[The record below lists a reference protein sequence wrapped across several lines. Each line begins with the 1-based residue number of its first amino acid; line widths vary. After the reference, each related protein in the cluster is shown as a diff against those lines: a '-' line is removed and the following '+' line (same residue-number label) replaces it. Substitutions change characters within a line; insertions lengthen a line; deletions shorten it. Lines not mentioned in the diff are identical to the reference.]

1 MRISICLSLGVLLF
15 VGCGPASSK
24 SGNSGGGTGSAGG
37 TGTGSNGSGGGSGKG
52 GGTGSAGGG
61 GTVDMGPPGG
71 STPILTMCPAASEPP
86 LASGTCAVTAG
97 SAARLIT
104 GTILT
109 PGQIYRGGQ
118 VLVDTTGKISCV
130 GCDCSAMGAGA
141 TTIDCPTGVVSPGL
155 INPHDHITYTQ
166 DSPSPDTGERYE
178 QRHDWREGLRGHTK
192 ITVPGGATAAQIEW
206 GELRFLMGGATSTVG
221 SGGEPGLVRNLDR
234 AADSATLGHSKYVDF
249 DTFPLDDSSGIQLT
263 SGCAYGSTEET
274 EAEAASYP
282 AYEPHIGEG
291 VDVVARN
298 EFLCVSQA
306 NADDL
311 MIGTSSFIHAAAL
324 EAVDYQ
330 AMAGAQTKLIWS
342 PRSNIRLYGN
352 TAPVTVAARMGVT
365 IALGSDWLASG
376 SMNLLRE
383 LACADSFNQTY
394 LDNFFNDQAL
404 WLMVTDHAA
413 TVAGVDDV
421 LGSLTVGKFG
431 DIAIFDGT
439 TNKDHRA
446 VLSAQPQD
454 VLLVERAGTPLY
466 GDADA
471 ITALGGTTCDAVSVC
486 GANKAVCVQSEVA
499 MTYSA
504 LQTAANDYA
513 AFFCGTPTGEPTCV
527 PSRPEAV
534 NGSTIY
540 TGVTSTSDSDGDGI
554 PDASDDC
561 PHVFNPI
568 RPVDNGKQADADG
581 DGTGDACDS
590 CPLIANSSC

>member
-1 MRISICLSLGVLLF
+1 MGRAALSHGRRDVDGRLGRRRRSRAQPRHCRRL
-15 VGCGPASSK
+15 GRR
-24 SGNSGGGTGSAGG
+24 
-37 TGTGSNGSGGGSGKG
+37 
-52 GGTGSAGGG
+52 
-61 GTVDMGPPGG
+61 
-71 STPILTMCPAASEPP
+71 
-86 LASGTCAVTAG
+86 SGTA
-97 SAARLIT
+97 
-104 GTILT
+104 
-109 PGQIYRGGQ
+109 
-118 VLVDTTGKISCV
+118 
-130 GCDCSAMGAGA
+130 
-141 TTIDCPTGVVSPGL
+141 
-155 INPHDHITYTQ
+155 H
-166 DSPSPDTGERYE
+166 
-178 QRHDWREGLRGHTK
+178 
-192 ITVPGGATAAQIEW
+192 
-206 GELRFLMGGATSTVG
+206 
-221 SGGEPGLVRNLDR
+221 
-234 AADSATLGHSKYVDF
+234 YVDF

-298 EFLCVSQA
+298 EFLCVSKA

-311 MIGTSSFIHAAAL
+311 MIATSSFIHAASL
-324 EAVDYQ
+324 EAGDWQ

-352 TAPVTVAARMGVT
+352 TAPVTVAARLGVT

-383 LACADSFNQTY
+383 LSCADSFNQTY
-394 LDNFFNDQAL
+394 LGSFFNDESL
-404 WLMVTDHAA
+404 WLMVTDRAA

-421 LGSLTVGKFG
+421 LGSLAVGKFG
-431 DIAIFDGT
+431 DIAIFDGSQRA
-439 TNKDHRA
+439 DHRA
-446 VLSAQPQD
+446 VIGAQPQD
-454 VLLVERAGTPLY
+454 VVLVMRAGTPLY
-466 GDADA
+466 GDADV

-486 GANKAVCVQSEVA
+486 GANKAACVQSEVA
-499 MTYSA
+499 TTYSA

-527 PSRPEAV
+527 PSRPASV

-540 TGVTSTSDSDGDGI
+540 TGVPSASDSDGDGI

-568 RPVDNGKQADADG
+568 RPVDNGKQADADS
-581 DGTGDACDS
+581 DGTGDACDP